1 MKKRLPK
8 NICQVGETDGS
19 PKILI
24 EEYTI
29 SFLQEI
35 VKKAKD
41 PQIVVFY
48 GDGYEQEGIRYYY
61 LKGIASHRASG
72 NVLNKMDEFYF
83 QTIGK
88 QYFPAWKGIGWY
100 YMEEGDNDILKILQN
115 MREQDFG
122 GVKGYYIYFEKNIEM
137 EDYLLQK
144 KKKERNSAEF
154 AEEKNH
160 KENAAVTDHDIKK
173 KLKKDWN
180 HSWAV
185 KGTFF
190 NNKMPAPIAAVQVL
204 NMVSL
209 CILIICCII
218 AVTTLNQYDKMKQL
232 EETVTYLEAS
242 MEEEKNLPE
251 E

>member
-1 MKKRLPK
+1 MKKKLPK
-8 NICQVGETDGS
+8 NICQVGETEGN

-24 EEYTI
+24 EEYAV

-35 VKKAKD
+35 IQKAKD

-48 GDGYEQEGIRYYY
+48 GDGYERDGIRYYY
-61 LKGIASHRASG
+61 LKGVASHRASG
-72 NVLNKMDEFYF
+72 NILNKMDEFYF

-88 QYFPAWKGIGWY
+88 QYFPTWKGIGWY
-100 YMEEGDNDILKILQN
+100 YLEEGKNDILEILQN
-115 MREQDFG
+115 MREQDFRKL
-122 GVKGYYIYFEKNIEM
+122 KGYYVYFEKNTEM
-137 EDYLLQK
+137 EDYMLHRQKREKSGTDSEKETDDRKIMVLVENDRREKLQR
-144 KKKERNSAEF
+144 ERSGSTNG
-154 AEEKNH
+154 
-160 KENAAVTDHDIKK
+160 
-173 KLKKDWN
+173 
-180 HSWAV
+180 
-185 KGTFF
+185 KGAFF
-190 NNKMPAPIAAVQVL
+190 DGKRPAPIAAVQIL